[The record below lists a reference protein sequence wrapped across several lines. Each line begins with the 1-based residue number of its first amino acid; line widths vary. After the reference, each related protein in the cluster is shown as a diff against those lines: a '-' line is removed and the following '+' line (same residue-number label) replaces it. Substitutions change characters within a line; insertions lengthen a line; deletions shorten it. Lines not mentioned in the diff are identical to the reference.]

1 MMEDILENLMIERIA
16 KNFLKAPHK
25 LHEIHEADAE
35 LIDIGEGSDNCLAIT
50 TDALVEEISSGLYDD
65 PYLIGWMLAMVNFS
79 DLAAVGADP
88 LGLLISISY
97 PPDLSEA
104 FMTKLAEGISDA
116 CQRLNSF
123 VLGGDTNQG
132 KELFLSGCAVGLVP
146 RKSIINRV
154 GARPGDKLYLT
165 HPAGLGSVFA
175 FLRLTK
181 EDFNLPELFYKPLAR
196 IEEGKIIRKFAS
208 CCMDTSD
215 GVVHT
220 VDTLMRLNCC
230 QFILEANW
238 DQILHPIALKVCS
251 AQNLPPW
258 LALAAVHGEFE
269 LCFTMSH
276 DNEKNFIQ
284 EAAKTGWT
292 PILLGEIIEGEDVKI
307 RSRGRLVPVDTASI
321 RNLSEIAGS
330 DPKSYINKLL
340 EIAQKVE
347 IR

>member
-1 MMEDILENLMIERIA
+1 MMKDILENLMIERIC

-35 LIDIGEGSDNCLAIT
+35 LIDIEGGSDNCLAIT

-97 PPDLSEA
+97 PSTLNKS
-104 FMTKLAEGISDA
+104 FMTKITEGISDA
-116 CQRLNSF
+116 CQQLNTF
-123 VLGGDTNQG
+123 VLGGDTNKG

-146 RKSIINRV
+146 KESIIKRI
-154 GARPGDKLYLT
+154 GAKPGDKLYLT

-181 EDFNLPELFYKPLAR
+181 QGFKLPELFYQPLAR
-196 IEEGKIIRKFAS
+196 IKEGKIIRKFAS

-220 VDTLMRLNCC
+220 VDTLMRLNRC

-238 DQILHPIALKVCS
+238 EKILHPVALKVCR

-269 LCFTMSH
+269 LCFTLSH
-276 DNEKNFIQ
+276 DSEKSFIQ

-292 PILLGEIIEGEDVKI
+292 PILLGEITDGKGVLI
-307 RSRGRLVPVDTASI
+307 RSGERSVPLDTASI
-321 RNLSEIAGS
+321 RNFSEIAGS